1 MLWSRQVTQTKSVA
15 ITLNRQIGIPRQSV
29 ISNSVEIYNVE
40 ITFLTYIFPERKVFL
55 DATVFLTFYTT
66 FPL

>member
-1 MLWSRQVTQTKSVA
+1 MLWNRKVTQTKSVT

-40 ITFLTYIFPERKVFL
+40 INFLTYIFPERKVFL